1 MFCNIE
7 FLNKERAFKGN
18 SKVKF
23 NISFDLMIPPP
34 TIFND
39 FPTPDFRATS

>member
-7 FLNKERAFKGN
+7 FVNKKHAFKGN
-18 SKVKF
+18 YKVKF
-23 NISFDLMIPPP
+23 NISLDLMTPPP

-39 FPTPDFRATS
+39 FPTPDFRVAS